1 MSWRIIYIENSHK
14 VSLYLGNIKIEDGE
28 ENYIIPISD
37 INTIIFN
44 NYKMYLTTQL
54 LCKLSQENVCMII
67 CEKNGLPEVM
77 LNPLNGNYA
86 TFRNH
91 ELQIKLS
98 DMHKGILWQK
108 IIFEKINNQILVLQK
123 NKKSSSVINKL
134 KDFRNEVLLADET
147 NREGLAAKMYFAELF
162 GTCFTREQKSE
173 EPINVSLNYG
183 YSVVRAMLAR
193 LVVAK
198 GLIPTLGVFH
208 RNPYNHFN
216 FVDDLMEVYRPLI
229 DEWVYLNMR
238 ESFFT
243 REKRLEL
250 VKYMSKKIIIDDK
263 NYNIMKSMD
272 IYVDSIVNYFKI
284 GEIETLKIPNIEF
297 LKDE

>member
-54 LCKLSQENVCMII
+54 LCKLSQENVCMIV

-98 DMHKGILWQK
+98 DKHKGILWQK
-108 IIFEKINNQILVLQK
+108 IIFEKINNQILALQK
-123 NKKSSSVINKL
+123 K
-134 KDFRNEVLLADET
+134 
-147 NREGLAAKMYFAELF
+147 
-162 GTCFTREQKSE
+162 
-173 EPINVSLNYG
+173 
-183 YSVVRAMLAR
+183 
-193 LVVAK
+193 
-198 GLIPTLGVFH
+198 
-208 RNPYNHFN
+208 
-216 FVDDLMEVYRPLI
+216 
-229 DEWVYLNMR
+229 
-238 ESFFT
+238 
-243 REKRLEL
+243 
-250 VKYMSKKIIIDDK
+250 
-263 NYNIMKSMD
+263 
-272 IYVDSIVNYFKI
+272 
-284 GEIETLKIPNIEF
+284 
-297 LKDE
+297 